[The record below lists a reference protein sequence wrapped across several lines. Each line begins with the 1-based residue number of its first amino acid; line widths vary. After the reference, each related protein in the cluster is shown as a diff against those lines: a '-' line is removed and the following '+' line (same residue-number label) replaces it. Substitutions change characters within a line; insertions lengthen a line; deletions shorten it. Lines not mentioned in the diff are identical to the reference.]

1 MKPDKAT
8 TNSAATSSAET
19 GAMGGVA
26 ASAAGSHQTS
36 GHRASNSFDPGRGAA
51 QFTLRATLVGAL
63 LGIPLAVANLYTLLH
78 IGWSFGVN
86 ITACLV
92 GFAIW
97 QALRGLSGGR
107 ASALS
112 ELESVS
118 LQATA
123 SAAGYATGSTAA
135 IAFGAML
142 LLTEKRPDPWVMFAV
157 TVLTGVL
164 GVLLAIPLRAWLID
178 AEKLPFPS
186 GAMTATTIRGI
197 AARTVEAL
205 RSARILLTSLVF
217 GLLLGSLRALQQLM
231 GGGALPASWS
241 GFFEKRAPAWLLQS
255 EFALPYAAPGLAKP
269 IQIVGFAFE
278 PSFLLIGAGMI
289 VGLRITLSMI
299 AAALLLYFGL
309 VPMLISMTDAT
320 GAPALPP
327 VGDGIYE
334 ARRWAVWPGTTLLLA
349 ATLTGFLLELPRL
362 LRSFFA
368 TSASNGSTD
377 DSSAP
382 PLHWTLVGVPIV
394 AVLLGAVLSLGLNV
408 PVIGVVVSILMAGF
422 AAAIAARVTG
432 ETDNTPTGPVI
443 KLAQA
448 GAALTVRGDLTTN
461 VLCGGVAGGAAMSA
475 ADLLQDMKTGRILGA
490 NLRTLVFSQLL
501 GAVVGAATIVPVFLF
516 ALYPSAAA
524 IKEKLPPPIMI
535 SATAARVFAEGIGS
549 IPASAQSASLYA
561 LFAGIGLAVL
571 AKAWPQSRGWLPSAA
586 GLGMG
591 WILPF
596 SAVLAFAIGALIA
609 AIWTLIHPRHAEQD
623 QVATASGLVA
633 GESLMAAL
641 GAIILAVVALRQ
653 VGG

>member
-1 MKPDKAT
+1 M
-8 TNSAATSSAET
+8 
-19 GAMGGVA
+19 
-26 ASAAGSHQTS
+26 
-36 GHRASNSFDPGRGAA
+36 
-51 QFTLRATLVGAL
+51 QFTLRATLIGAL

-97 QALRGLSGGR
+97 QAIRGLSDGR

-142 LLTEKRPDPWVMFAV
+142 LLTDKRPDPWVMFAV

-197 AARTVEAL
+197 AARAVEAL

-217 GLLLGSLRALQQLM
+217 GLALGSLRALQQLM
-231 GGGALPASWS
+231 GGGVLPASWT

-309 VPMLISMTDAT
+309 VPMLIQMTDAG

-368 TSASNGSTD
+368 TAASDRSND
-377 DSSAP
+377 DGPAP
-382 PLHWTLVGVPIV
+382 PLQWTLIGVPVV

-408 PVIGVVVSILMAGF
+408 PVMGVAISILMAGF

-475 ADLLQDMKTGRILGA
+475 ADLLQDMKTGRMLGA

-501 GAVVGAATIVPVFLF
+501 GAVVGAATIVPVWF
-516 ALYPSAAA
+516 ALFPNADT

-549 IPASAQSASLYA
+549 IPESARSASLWA
-561 LFAGIGLAVL
+561 LFAGIGLAVI
-571 AKAWPQSRGWLPSAA
+571 AKAWPNSRAWLPSAA

-609 AIWTLIHPRHAEQD
+609 AIWTLIHPKHAEQD

-653 VGG
+653 VSG